1 MKELSIF
8 VIVVTYKGRQ
18 WYDCCFQSL
27 RQSILPVKTIV
38 VDNASN
44 DGTVDYIKD
53 KYPEII
59 LIESDKNLGFGQA
72 NNIGIR
78 YALKNNCD
86 YVFLLNQDAWIYPD
100 TLQKLTQIAVS
111 NVKYGVLSPVQL
123 SPGGK
128 SINPG
133 FMGYITVDPSI
144 VEDLYFGRLREVY
157 ETKSTNAA
165 TWLISREVLETVGGF
180 DPIFFHY
187 GEDDNYLQRLIY
199 HNIPIGLCPSCMVC
213 HALHGSTSY
222 DNYKVIKD
230 LGFRNVV
237 IVQLADINTHVDLRK
252 ELLIHLFK
260 ALLYFVV
267 GRKTYKYHFQMFTI
281 IFKNKKAIMISR
293 TQNSV
298 RGCNWI
304 PK

>member
-1 MKELSIF
+1 MLQLF
-8 VIVVTYKGRQ
+8 VIVVTYKGKQ
-18 WYDCCFQSL
+18 WYDRCFQSL
-27 RQSILPVKTIV
+27 RQSILPIKTIV

-157 ETKSTNAA
+157 ETKLTNAA

-213 HALHGSTSY
+213 HALHGTTNY
-222 DNYKVIKD
+222 DNKVYISKCR
-230 LGFRNVV
+230 FKS
-237 IVQLADINTHVDLRK
+237 IAYIYLADINKTINLRN
-252 ELLIHLFK
+252 EYVYHIFK
-260 ALLYFVV
+260 AVV
-267 GRKTYKYHFQMFTI
+267 SFILRRGGYKYHCQMAKVI
-281 IFKNKKAIMISR
+281 RLEYNKIGKSR
-293 TQNSV
+293 KVNIQKGT
-298 RGCNWI
+298 NWL
-304 PK
+304 